1 MTLGARIRQ
10 ARQTAGLSQAELADT
25 LGITRSACSQWES
38 DQGTGPRRA
47 RLEAL
52 AEALG
57 VSYTWLATGR
67 ENAIGESEPAYLNAE
82 QLELLRLFKA
92 MPAKQRRALL
102 DFLRSL
108 KR

>member
-10 ARQTAGLSQAELADT
+10 ARQAAGLSQAELADI
-25 LGITRSACSQWES
+25 LGITRSACSQWEA
-38 DQGTGPRRA
+38 DKGTGPRRA
-47 RLEAL
+47 RLETL

-57 VSYTWLATGR
+57 VSYLWLVTGQ
-67 ENAIGESEPAYLNAE
+67 ENAVREFEPTYMSAE
-82 QLELLRLFKA
+82 QLELLRLFKT
-92 MPAKQRRALL
+92 MPVKQRRALL